1 MTLVSLVFGGNQA
14 ARERAI
20 AAAIASDIS
29 SAAIIEGMPSGES
42 ALDDKTQESDL
53 ELFRV
58 AAGCPCCS
66 GNLTIRVTLNRALK
80 RRPARLYLSLS
91 NAAHKS
97 QVLDFLQEPQYL
109 ALLKIG
115 PEIDCS

>member
-20 AAAIASDIS
+20 AAAINLGVS

-42 ALDDKTQESDL
+42 ALEEKTQGSDL

-66 GNLTIRVTLNRALK
+66 GNLTMRVTLNRALK
-80 RRPARLYLSLS
+80 RRPHSLYLSLS
-91 NAAHKS
+91 NAAHKP
-97 QVLDFLQEPQYL
+97 QVLNFLQEPQYL

-115 PEIDCS
+115 PDIHCS